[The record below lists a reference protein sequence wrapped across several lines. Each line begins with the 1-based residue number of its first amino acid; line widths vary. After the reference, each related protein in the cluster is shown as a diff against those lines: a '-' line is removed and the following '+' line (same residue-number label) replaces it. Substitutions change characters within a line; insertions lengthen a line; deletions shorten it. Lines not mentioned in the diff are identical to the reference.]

1 MLLKGKM
8 TWRVKY
14 IITKIKSAN
23 AYTEKSDAHFQE
35 HRLTNNAL
43 NTLEWLS
50 VESGLGW
57 GENKRNERQ
66 TLEE

>member
-1 MLLKGKM
+1 M

-23 AYTEKSDAHFQE
+23 AYKEKSDAHFQE

-43 NTLEWLS
+43 NTSEWLS

-57 GENKRNERQ
+57 ERK
-66 TLEE
+66 TKETRDKL